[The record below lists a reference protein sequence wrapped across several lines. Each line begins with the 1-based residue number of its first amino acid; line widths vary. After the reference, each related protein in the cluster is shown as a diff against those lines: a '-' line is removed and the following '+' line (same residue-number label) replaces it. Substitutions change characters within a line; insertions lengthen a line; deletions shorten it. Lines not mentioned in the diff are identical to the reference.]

1 MTIQLQGSHCWNK
14 YNRLVG
20 DARNTVGN
28 ARRNGRQRRQLSA
41 VVEGE
46 ARRVEVSAQFRA
58 ACKRQ
63 GIDPSVP
70 FQGGPAARKARR
82 RLLRQ
87 EGIEVTR

>member
-1 MTIQLQGSHCWNK
+1 MAIQLQGSRCWNNP
-14 YNRLVG
+14 NRKVG

-28 ARRNGRQRRQLSA
+28 ARRNGRQRRQLPA

-46 ARRVEVSAQFRA
+46 ARRVEVSARFRA
-58 ACKRQ
+58 ACKRL

-70 FQGGPAARKARR
+70 FMGGPAARKARR